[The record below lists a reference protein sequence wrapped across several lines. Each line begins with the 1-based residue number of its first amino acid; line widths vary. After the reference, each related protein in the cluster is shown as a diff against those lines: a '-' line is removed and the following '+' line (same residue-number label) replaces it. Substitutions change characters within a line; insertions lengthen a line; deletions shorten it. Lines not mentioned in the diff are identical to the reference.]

1 MPRAEIG
8 STKYLNN
15 KLKSVSTSQNY
26 SLLHDTNGYQQKGL
40 QRLRWYC
47 QACERQMR
55 DENGFKWWDIVII
68 ANRASL
74 TGSSHVQSEP
84 HVRQMLLIG
93 EDPKK
98 HIRDFSNQFQHDFLQ
113 LLRTSHGEKQVH
125 CNNFYQQY
133 IAEKEHLHMNATKWP
148 SLTEFAKHLGREGIC
163 RVEDTEKGLFIAW
176 IDNSPEALRRQDILR
191 KKELQDR
198 NDEEREQQ
206 QLRAQIE
213 RARDQ
218 AASDEDA
225 DAESKVLQR
234 TDGEKIKLNFGL
246 KLIAK
251 SSSTSQQDWTANLSA
266 KIKDSTADARLNVQT
281 PKAAAKEVQPGS
293 TVSTQNKNPF
303 KDTKSWV
310 KPPPRKMTEQERIM
324 KEEMAA
330 MGRKAARKHSGLE
343 TGSSKR
349 LKVS

>member
-1 MPRAEIG
+1 MD
-8 STKYLNN
+8 S
-15 KLKSVSTSQNY
+15 
-26 SLLHDTNGYQQKGL
+26 NG
-40 QRLRWYC
+40 
-47 QACERQMR
+47 E
-55 DENGFKWWDIVII
+55 IVII
-68 ANRASL
+68 FSKWALLN
-74 TGSSHVQSEP
+74 GPSHVQSEP

-93 EDPKK
+93 DDPKK

-113 LLRTSHGEKQVH
+113 LLRTSHSEKQVH

-218 AASDEDA
+218 AAASDEEA
-225 DAESKVLQR
+225 DVESKALQR
-234 TDGEKIKLNFGL
+234 TEGEKIKLNFGL

-251 SSSTSQQDWTANLSA
+251 SSSISQQDGIVNLSA
-266 KIKDSTADARLNVQT
+266 RNNNSNADAQSIVQT
-281 PKAAAKEVQPGS
+281 PKATAKEAQPGS
-293 TVSTQNKNPF
+293 TVRIQKRNPF
-303 KDTKSWV
+303 KDTKSWA
-310 KPPPRKMTEQERIM
+310 KPAPRKMTEQERIM
-324 KEEMAA
+324 KEEIAA
-330 MGRKAARKHSGLE
+330 MERKVVRKHSGLE
-343 TGSSKR
+343 TGSSK
-349 LKVS
+349 KVKIS